1 MSLLLADR
9 AEDITLANSRMD
21 YIWRVGTQDVYTGMY
36 MAEQVTLAAD
46 GTI

>member
-1 MSLLLADR
+1 LLLADR
-9 AEDITLANSRMD
+9 AEDITLASSRMD